1 MASELTMKE
10 IDIENELYVH
20 YHKSNFL
27 QYRKNLQMT
36 PEILTAETYA
46 QYGEDAR
53 YFQKQMSALKRIT
66 NEDGRNIADVMGLIN
81 DINNGAMNATI
92 ENKISQDLPLSI
104 REGLSATYQTS
115 AAMKRSNSNVEQ
127 QIAILDKYLKSIHG
141 IIDEIKKNDE
151 MYMNFILDKYT
162 NDTKATDNIKTLFK
176 NNDGLSLLAINK
188 TALTSYESLK
198 NKIAQLEMEKQKL
211 QAGTATGKILNKDG
225 KMISYSSFIYPM
237 HFLFTNILGGLGE
250 GVGASVALKY
260 LNDFVKDIKI
270 PDVTISLEGTGT
282 AKIEGGSTS
291 KADYTIKIN
300 STTGQIDL
308 SFGISAKA
316 QFMKNHKKIKT
327 TFETTKVYKILMENN
342 QQVKYLFYNSLYH
355 NTNDEWATAV
365 RRYLVAKN
373 MRNAVAGSSQGEN
386 VLFLQY
392 LDSIIGLDDLFQ
404 IFASSAFNQLPTLSI
419 EGAKGVR
426 TASDYVTRKGQKLK
440 SVMEKNNIDLNP
452 NDKNIVAYVRSR
464 QAIMK
469 MNDLKAQIQ
478 WSH

>member
-53 YFQKQMSALKRIT
+53 FFQKKMGALQKIT
-66 NEDGRNIADVMGLIN
+66 NKDGQNLVNIMGLMN

-92 ENKISQDLPLSI
+92 ENKISQELPLLI
-104 REGLSATYQTS
+104 KEGLSETYRTS
-115 AAMKRSNSNVEQ
+115 AAMKNSSNVKQ
-127 QIAILDKYLKSIHG
+127 QIAILDKYLKVIHEVL
-141 IIDEIKKNDE
+141 DEIKKNDE

-162 NDTKATDNIKTLFK
+162 NDSKTLDNIKSLFQE
-176 NNDGLSLLAINK
+176 NGGLSLLAINK

-198 NKIAQLEMEKQKL
+198 NKVKQLEDERQAL
-211 QAGTATGKILNKDG
+211 QSGTATGRIQNKDG
-225 KMISYSSFIYPM
+225 KMITYSSFIYPI

-260 LNDFVKDIKI
+260 LNEFMNDINI
-270 PDVTISLEGTGT
+270 PDVEIKMEGTGT
-282 AKIEGGSTS
+282 SKIEGGSTS
-291 KADYTIKIN
+291 KADYVIKVN

-316 QFMKNHKKIKT
+316 QFMKSNKKIKT
-327 TFETTKVYKILMENN
+327 TFETTKIYKILMVNN

-355 NTNDEWATAV
+355 NMNDDWTSAV
-365 RRYLVAKN
+365 RRYLVSKN
-373 MRNAVAGSSQGEN
+373 MRNAVSGSGQGEN

-392 LDSIIGLDDLFQ
+392 LDSIIGLDELFQ
-404 IFASSAFNQLPTLSI
+404 IFAHSAFNQLPTLSI